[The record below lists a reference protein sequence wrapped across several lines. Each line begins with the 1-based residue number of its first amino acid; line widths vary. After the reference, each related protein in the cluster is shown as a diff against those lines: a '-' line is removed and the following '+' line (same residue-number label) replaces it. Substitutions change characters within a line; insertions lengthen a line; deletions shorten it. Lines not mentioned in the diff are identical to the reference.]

1 MSIAKEV
8 EGYIKHLTYGS
19 VFTHKQL
26 VNRLNGHESQISQ
39 SLAILK
45 ENNVVMPIDR
55 GLWMRPKKTRFGIV
69 YASPEKIVAALEAD
83 RNVLAVPTG
92 AAVLNEIG
100 ASTQLGMVSAY
111 VTTKR
116 IEPIAVGKT
125 VIYFRHSRSF
135 ENVAAK
141 LKGLSKSEKH
151 QTAKIWVALEY
162 AGQKLA
168 MGEIVSF
175 RKAFERLSPKAQ
187 EKLLAATEIKISWAK
202 PLLEGAGE

>member
-1 MSIAKEV
+1 MNIAKEV

-26 VNRLNGHESQISQ
+26 VNRLNGHGSRISQ

-83 RNVLAVPTG
+83 RNILAVPAG
-92 AAVLNEIG
+92 AAALNEIG

-116 IEPIAVGKT
+116 IEPITVGKT
-125 VIYFRHSRSF
+125 VIHFRHSRSF
-135 ENVAAK
+135 ENAAAK
-141 LKGLSKSEKH
+141 LKGLSKPEKH
-151 QTAKIWVALEY
+151 QAAKIWVALEY

-168 MGEIVSF
+168 TEEIASF
-175 RKAFERLSPKAQ
+175 RKAFERLSLKAQ

-202 PLLEGAGE
+202 SLLEEAYE